1 MQKPIAIVC
10 NCDYLLTWQLGI
22 GLLVL
27 QNLSGIN
34 GVLFY
39 ASGIFKAAGKLHSLY
54 LVFTFFLTEV
64 GLISFRHDSLDT
76 LQIYLELI
84 MTTDNQ

>member
-1 MQKPIAIVC
+1 MPKSTAIVS

-39 ASGIFKAAGKLHSLY
+39 ASSIFKAAGKLCTCSLTC
-54 LVFTFFLTEV
+54 VF
-64 GLISFRHDSLDT
+64 
-76 LQIYLELI
+76 Y
-84 MTTDNQ
+84 

>member
-1 MQKPIAIVC
+1 MPGSISIVS

-39 ASGIFKAAGKLHSLY
+39 ASNIFKAAGKLCHLY
-54 LVFTFFLTEV
+54 LDSTFF
-64 GLISFRHDSLDT
+64 GLISFRHNRLDT
-76 LQIYLELI
+76 SQV
-84 MTTDNQ
+84 